1 MGNADVVAIDVH
13 ISNLWRMATGL
24 VLVVVGVVL
33 ISVGWAELTNHRGLA
48 DWWVR
53 YAQRQRQLFGRFWGP
68 RYDRSRTQSLASW
81 TIALGVIFVVVG
93 GSNV

>member
-1 MGNADVVAIDVH
+1 MDNPDAVDMEVH
-13 ISNLWRMATGL
+13 FSNLCRMATGW

-53 YAQRQRQLFGRFWGP
+53 YAQRQRQIFGRFWGP
-68 RYDRSRTQSLASW
+68 RYDRRRTQSLASW

-93 GSNV
+93 ASNV